1 MRAYELMKETFS
13 RKIYIYIVHLS
24 WFAIY
29 GLFFTLRVHEEKDFH
44 QILFIWGGFFLPLAL
59 SAGIFG
65 DDISS
70 GRICVVATKPF
81 WLGELYIYRLLG
93 LSLQAAVHFVITG
106 FLLLIIHRFTG
117 LGYID
122 DLGAWLF
129 SCWLLF
135 NTWAAISTSLSVVV
149 KRAYNFI
156 FLLAVFLF
164 LASLNSILS
173 WNNPDDAM
181 TKVINAFGK
190 YVCPPFTLLTKMVE
204 GEYSKYS
211 LIVGKYSSIKAVAC
225 VTHTLVLTVFYSFFG
240 VLLLSRRQFTCSRE

>member
-1 MRAYELMKETFS
+1 MRAYELMKETLS
-13 RKIYIYIVHLS
+13 RKLYIYIVHLC
-24 WFAIY
+24 WFASY
-29 GLFFTLRVHEEKDFH
+29 GLLFTLRVQAAENFH
-44 QILFIWGGFFLPLAL
+44 RILFIWGGFFLPLAL

-81 WLGELYIYRLLG
+81 WLGKLYVYRLLG

-106 FLLLIIHRFTG
+106 CILLIIHGITG

-122 DLGAWLF
+122 DLNSWLF

-156 FLLAVFLF
+156 VLLAVFLF
-164 LASLNSILS
+164 IGFLNSTLA
-173 WNNPDDAM
+173 WNNPDDTI
-181 TKVINAFGK
+181 TKAISAFCK
-190 YVCPPFTLLTKMVE
+190 YVCPPFTLLNRMVE

-225 VTHTLVLTVFYSFFG
+225 VTHTFVLTVFYSIVG

>member
-1 MRAYELMKETFS
+1 MRAYELMKETLS
-13 RKIYIYIVHLS
+13 RKFYIYIVHLS
-24 WFAIY
+24 WFAMY
-29 GLFFTLRVHEEKDFH
+29 GLFFTLRVQEEGDLH
-44 QILFIWGGFFLPLAL
+44 GILFIWGGFFLPLVL

-70 GRICVVATKPF
+70 GRICVLATKPF

-106 FLLLIIHRFTG
+106 CILLIIYGITG
-117 LGYID
+117 IGNIDNLGSS
-122 DLGAWLF
+122 LF

-135 NTWAAISTSLSVVV
+135 NAWAAISTSLSVVV

-156 FLLAVFLF
+156 FLIAVFLF
-164 LASLNSILS
+164 LAFLNSILG
-173 WNNPDDAM
+173 WNNSDDTM
-181 TKVINAFGK
+181 TKVISAFGK
-190 YVCPPFTLLTKMVE
+190 YVCPPFTLLTRMVE

-225 VTHTLVLTVFYSFFG
+225 VTHTLILTVFYGVVG
-240 VLLLSRRQFTCSRE
+240 VLLLSRRQFACSRE

>member
-1 MRAYELMKETFS
+1 MRAYELMKETLS
-13 RKIYIYIVHLS
+13 RKVYIYIVHLS

-29 GLFFTLRVHEEKDFH
+29 GLFFTLRVHEEECFH
-44 QILFIWGGFFLPLAL
+44 GFLFIWGGFFLPLAL

-93 LSLQAAVHFVITG
+93 LSVQAAVHFVITC
-106 FLLLIIHRFTG
+106 FVMLIIHQLTG

-122 DLGAWLF
+122 DLN
-129 SCWLLF
+129 S
-135 NTWAAISTSLSVVV
+135 WAAISTSLSVVV

-156 FLLAVFLF
+156 FLLAVVLF
-164 LASLNSILS
+164 LGSLSSILG
-173 WNNPDDAM
+173 WNNPDDTM
-181 TKVINAFGK
+181 TKVISAFGK
-190 YVCPPFTLLTKMVE
+190 YVCPPFTLLARMVE

-225 VTHTLVLTVFYSFFG
+225 VTHTLMLTVFYGIVG
-240 VLLLSRRQFTCSRE
+240 VLLLSRCQFACSRE

>member
-29 GLFFTLRVHEEKDFH
+29 GLFFTLRMHEEKDFH
-44 QILFIWGGFFLPLAL
+44 QSLFIWGGFFLPLAL